1 MRQPQFEKDSFRHV
15 IKRQP
20 ARLLALTSLGL
31 VFAALFA
38 SAATPQSTGT
48 YTASISP
55 ASATASNNQSF
66 TIVITNTS
74 AGTEPLGSVNVT
86 APSLGVNSIGA
97 VTAVTEPAGKTW
109 TATVFGS
116 PSDTIK
122 LRAADLAST
131 LAPGE
136 QITASGSARFCTAG
150 SSTWTTAAKESIDF
164 SGAEDLTISGSEP
177 PLTVNAGAGPIS
189 TFSLSTSPTTVA
201 AGDASNLTITA
212 KDTCG
217 NTADSYVGT
226 HNLTFGGASASPN
239 STQPTVSDNAGTPQN
254 FGTSTSID
262 FASGVATVS
271 GANNGVMKLYKVES
285 PNITVTDGTYSTGSP
300 LAMTV
305 NPGPLD
311 HFAVSNPGTQTAG
324 TSFNVT
330 VGAEDLYG
338 NAASGWT
345 STNGCVIFSGPF
357 NSPPP
362 SETPPTYPAPGA
374 CFGTHPDSSELTF
387 DASGQATANITLRR
401 ATTALTVPSATDL
414 TVKDALTQ
422 TKQGAT
428 GSFAVNPGDLF
439 DFRWTNQPD
448 ATQTAGV
455 AFDSVAA
462 TAYDQ
467 WDNIKTDYN
476 SAGAVFSGLGNSP
489 DGDSPT
495 LPFTWTNGVA
505 SSSGVIDKK
514 AETTKL
520 KVADGTIFEESDP
533 FTVKPNKPDTVEFV
547 QQPTLTQFN
556 TPISPAVTVLVKD
569 DFGNPVPHDPLG
581 GNPVAVTMEL
591 GSNPSSGTLSGG
603 TPAQNT
609 NGSGIATFSALL
621 INNPGVG
628 YTLVARVPST
638 YPPGTDRTAT
648 SVAIEIANQVTQCTG
663 TCTAQGSTPNSTTT
677 LVDAF
682 GLTSPPSALNSRLG
696 PAVSTA
702 PTSARLGV
710 TVAGSVPIPTNP
722 AICAGPGVQAGLG
735 DGFWI
740 TTFQSSSDLASFRVV
755 ATLNK
760 NEVREKPG
768 NPGATKFDI
777 CLGAKN
783 TKPGTL
789 LSGCNSPTDSVS
801 WKEKDGT
808 CAEFDAATGLYWGL
822 VANYPSKVKSCPTTP
837 GSNLFPG
844 VLSKMKTGAGD
855 VVITFCKPYPW
866 DGGGA
871 WR

>member
-1 MRQPQFEKDSFRHV
+1 M
-15 IKRQP
+15 
-20 ARLLALTSLGL
+20 
-31 VFAALFA
+31 
-38 SAATPQSTGT
+38 
-48 YTASISP
+48 
-55 ASATASNNQSF
+55 
-66 TIVITNTS
+66 
-74 AGTEPLGSVNVT
+74 
-86 APSLGVNSIGA
+86 
-97 VTAVTEPAGKTW
+97 
-109 TATVFGS
+109 
-116 PSDTIK
+116 
-122 LRAADLAST
+122 
-131 LAPGE
+131 
-136 QITASGSARFCTAG
+136 
-150 SSTWTTAAKESIDF
+150 
-164 SGAEDLTISGSEP
+164 
-177 PLTVNAGAGPIS
+177 
-189 TFSLSTSPTTVA
+189 
-201 AGDASNLTITA
+201 
-212 KDTCG
+212 
-217 NTADSYVGT
+217 GT
-226 HNLTFGGASASPN
+226 HDLTFGGASASATSKSSN
-239 STQPTVSDNAGTPQN
+239 FASGVSRRQLAWHAAELRHFDAN
-254 FGTSTSID
+254 ID

-311 HFAVSNPGTQTAG
+311 HFMVSNPGTQTAEDP
-324 TSFNVT
+324 FNVT
-330 VGAEDLYG
+330 NCGGLVQR
-338 NAASGWT
+338 NAARSVRRT
-345 STNGCVIFSGPF
+345 STKQRAWSVHGCGPSRAPF
-357 NSPPP
+357 NSPTAQRDAADIWRILIA
-362 SETPPTYPAPGA
+362 SPG
-374 CFGTHPDSSELTF
+374 LTF

-401 ATTALTVPSATDL
+401 ATTALTVPSTTDL

-609 NGSGIATFSALL
+609 DGSGIATFSALL

-628 YTLVARVPST
+628 YTLAPECRRHIP
-638 YPPGTDRTAT
+638 
-648 SVAIEIANQVTQCTG
+648 Q
-663 TCTAQGSTPNSTTT
+663 
-677 LVDAF
+677 
-682 GLTSPPSALNSRLG
+682 
-696 PAVSTA
+696 A
-702 PTSARLGV
+702 PTGRRRAL
-710 TVAGSVPIPTNP
+710 
-722 AICAGPGVQAGLG
+722 
-735 DGFWI
+735 
-740 TTFQSSSDLASFRVV
+740 QSRSR
-755 ATLNK
+755 T
-760 NEVREKPG
+760 R
-768 NPGATKFDI
+768 
-777 CLGAKN
+777 
-783 TKPGTL
+783 
-789 LSGCNSPTDSVS
+789 
-801 WKEKDGT
+801 
-808 CAEFDAATGLYWGL
+808 
-822 VANYPSKVKSCPTTP
+822 
-837 GSNLFPG
+837 
-844 VLSKMKTGAGD
+844 
-855 VVITFCKPYPW
+855 
-866 DGGGA
+866 
-871 WR
+871 